1 MKNAIRD
8 LLTLTGATVFKL
20 GSSSSFL
27 KTKEKQNSCPLRQK
41 IKCIRR
47 GSGEV
52 GDKNMENCQ
61 KIPPPP
67 PHGIKIKTKY
77 GAVRCPKIG
86 QWIYNLLSNHVRDQ
100 NSLMLHNY
108 R

>member
-8 LLTLTGATVFKL
+8 LLTLTGATVFIL
-20 GSSSSFL
+20 GSSSSFS

-47 GSGEV
+47 GSGVV

-61 KIPPPP
+61 KYPPPP
-67 PHGIKIKTKY
+67 MEYKKSKQNTGRYVVPRLDNGYTICYPIMLGIRT
-77 GAVRCPKIG
+77 V
-86 QWIYNLLSNHVRDQ
+86 
-100 NSLMLHNY
+100 
-108 R
+108 